1 MDTGSLEKRFGTLL
15 GEVRGLVG
23 RETIDSVIEGAAK
36 GAAKTRASVDRNL
49 DALLSMANLPSRRD
63 YRKLQTK
70 LDTVQ
75 GSLRNLNRKLDTLS
89 EALEAGNGA
98 TSKKAA
104 SSKPASKAKKGS
116 ATKRPSRARAKK

>member
-1 MDTGSLEKRFGTLL
+1 METGSLEKRLGALL

-36 GAAKTRASVDRNL
+36 GAAKTRATVERNL
-49 DALLSMANLPSRRD
+49 DALLSMANLPSRSD
-63 YRKLQTK
+63 YRKLQNK

-89 EALEAGNGA
+89 AALEAGSGA
-98 TSKKAA
+98 ASKKA
-104 SSKPASKAKKGS
+104 SGKPASKAKKGS
-116 ATKRPSRARAKK
+116 AKKRPSRARAKK

>member
-1 MDTGSLEKRFGTLL
+1 METGSLEKRLGSLL

-23 RETIDSVIEGAAK
+23 RDKIDSVIEGAAK
-36 GAAKTRASVDRNL
+36 GAAKTRATVDRNL
-49 DALLSMANLPSRRD
+49 DALLSMANLPSRSD
-63 YRKLQTK
+63 YRKLQNK

-89 EALEAGNGA
+89 DALESGGGAG
-98 TSKKAA
+98 SKKTA